1 MRHWLSS
8 WKGNALL
15 AWLAVAAYA
24 AAALWPYLAGG
35 AFPLLGLR
43 GLADLH
49 AGAPL
54 VLVTLALAVFLSVP
68 AWSTRD
74 RLLVCA
80 GASLCL
86 FAVVTYAL
94 GASTALPFV
103 FIGGNLLRETHVSP
117 ARSSPLWAET
127 Q

>member
-24 AAALWPYLAGG
+24 AAALWPHLVGRP
-35 AFPLLGLR
+35 FPLLGLR

-49 AGAPL
+49 AGVPL
-54 VLVTLALAVFLSVP
+54 VLVTLALAVFLTVP

-94 GASTALPFV
+94 GASAALPFA